1 MHKISEKIIRKFT
14 EVIDVNDWLIETDT
28 GWEPIIDVKETE
40 PYQLWKIILNNG
52 YFLICADDHIV
63 FRDDYSEV
71 FVKDLVVDD
80 LIQTDQGINTIT
92 EIIQY
97 DYSEPMYDIG
107 VDSPNHRFYTN
118 GILSHN
124 TTCAAAY
131 LLWYAMFH
139 PDKTVL
145 IAAHKFVGAQEIMMR
160 IRYGYE
166 LCPDYIRCGVV
177 NYNKGSMEFDNGSR
191 IVSATTTETTGRG
204 MSVSLLYCLDGETTS
219 VRIRNKLTLVEEDI
233 TLKDL
238 YIRLLNPQQ
247 VIS

>member
-1 MHKISEKIIRKFT
+1 MGKPVDYTLTKKAHTKETFT
-14 EVIDVNDWLIETDT
+14 QEQ
-28 GWEPIIDVKETE
+28 IIDLQKCSDPKDGYLYFTKNFFYIQHPVKGKMLLN
-40 PYQLWKIILNNG
+40 PYEYQERLLAGYHNYSYNINILPRQSG
-52 YFLICADDHIV
+52 
-63 FRDDYSEV
+63 
-71 FVKDLVVDD
+71 K
-80 LIQTDQGINTIT
+80 
-92 EIIQY
+92 
-97 DYSEPMYDIG
+97 
-107 VDSPNHRFYTN
+107 
-118 GILSHN
+118 